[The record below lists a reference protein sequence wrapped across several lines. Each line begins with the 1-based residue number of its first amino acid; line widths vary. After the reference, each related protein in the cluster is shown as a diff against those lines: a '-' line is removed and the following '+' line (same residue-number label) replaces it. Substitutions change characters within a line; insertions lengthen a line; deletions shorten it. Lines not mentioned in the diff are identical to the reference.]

1 MSPLMCLLAFIMPSL
16 STVHAYRRV
25 YVVML
30 IVYWSEVLPS
40 VKIHIAVFWIV
51 MMRSLVVSTTV
62 LVEPAIFFFKAD
74 YVGSRMF
81 M

>member
-1 MSPLMCLLAFIMPSL
+1 MCLLAFIMPSL
-16 STVHAYRRV
+16 LTVFSYHHV
-25 YVVML
+25 YIVML
-30 IVYWSEVLPS
+30 VVYRFEVLPS

-51 MMRSLVVSTTV
+51 MMHSLVVSTTLLLETAV
-62 LVEPAIFFFKAD
+62 FFVRVD